1 MNPAPSSDTA
11 QRMPT
16 ISVVMPV
23 YNGEPWLRECLD
35 SVRAQTFSDWE
46 CICVDD
52 GSTDNSPPILD
63 EYAAKDRRFRI
74 LRHGRSNAGA
84 ARNFGMMKASGAY
97 LAFLDSDD
105 VFSPWMFEI
114 LLVKATETGADIVA
128 CSDVRFPDGTPVPS
142 FSKPAN
148 VSWTDFTPDADW
160 TRNPLDVGC
169 MPWNKILK
177 HKFVSEN
184 NLQFLEQTS
193 TNDLTF
199 MALALSLS
207 RSTVKT
213 ETPLVGYRQR
223 EASIQARKSKHP
235 RNYFQ
240 AMSSFHDGLVSRN
253 RWNTLSEKGR
263 RKWYLFLARTSVGE
277 LLGQTTRSG
286 YRDFYAGIR
295 EVNQCLGVASMIGT
309 EISAFPPAVRR
320 FLSIAGGARKERLR
334 AFVESVFAPLLG
346 NSRRCHGFRR
356 KLAARMQ
363 RALRRL
369 FE

>member
-1 MNPAPSSDTA
+1 MNRPPDIT
-11 QRMPT
+11 
-16 ISVVMPV
+16 VVMPV
-23 YNGEPWLRECLD
+23 YNGEPWLRDCLD
-35 SVRAQTFSDWE
+35 SVRAQTFTGWE

-52 GSTDNSPPILD
+52 GSTDASAAVLD
-63 EYAAKDRRFRI
+63 EYAKKDTRFKIFRRE
-74 LRHGRSNAGA
+74 HTNAGA
-84 ARNFGMMKASGAY
+84 VRNFGMTKATGAY

-105 VFSPWMFEI
+105 VFSPWMFET
-114 LLVKATETGADIVA
+114 LLAKATETDADIAA

-142 FSKPAN
+142 FSKPTDF
-148 VSWTDFTPDADW
+148 SWTDFTPDTDW

-177 HKFVSEN
+177 HEFVEEN
-184 NLQFLEQTS
+184 NLLFLEQTS

-240 AMSSFHDGLVSRN
+240 AMSAFHDGLVSRN
-253 RWNTLSEKGR
+253 RWDALSEKGR
-263 RKWYLFLARTSVGE
+263 LKWYLFFARTSVGE

-295 EVNQCLGVASMIGT
+295 EMNQSLGVASIIGT
-309 EISAFPPAVRR
+309 EPSSFPPAVRR

-356 KLAARMQ
+356 KLAARVQ
-363 RALRRL
+363 RAICRL